1 MNKKKT
7 IFIST
12 AIPYVNAAPHIGHA
26 LEFVQADTLARYQR
40 LIGNDVYFL
49 SGTDDNALKNVLKA
63 EEAGEDIK
71 EYIAR
76 HTKLFEEL
84 LHKLNISND
93 DFIRTSVDE
102 RHIRGAQKLW
112 QSFKP
117 EDIIKKTYKGF
128 YCVGCEEFKTVKELM
143 DGRCPEHPNVA
154 LEEVEEEN
162 YFFKLGNY
170 SQQLEHIIVSNVIRI
185 TPRSRKNEVLAFIR
199 GGLEDLS
206 ISRSVARA
214 RGWGVPVPG
223 DPSQVQYVWV
233 DALSNYITAL
243 GYADDSERYKKY
255 WNNESIKIHIIG
267 KGITRFHAI
276 YWPAFLL
283 SAGIPLPSD
292 EVVHGYITS
301 GGQKMSKSIGN
312 VIDPF
317 SIVDEYGIDAL
328 RYFLAR
334 HVHPFEDSDFTM
346 EKFKEIYN
354 ANLANGLG
362 NLAARV
368 MQLAESN
375 LDKPVF
381 ESGETFVFAYS
392 PQIRDAMQS
401 YDLNAVMDNI
411 WAAVSEI
418 DQSIQK
424 DEPFKVVKEDKQR
437 GAEMIVKMVKHL
449 AWIAKAIEPFM
460 PETSA
465 TILAAVLAN
474 KKPANLFPRKE

>member
-1 MNKKKT
+1 M
-7 IFIST
+7 
-12 AIPYVNAAPHIGHA
+12 
-26 LEFVQADTLARYQR
+26 
-40 LIGNDVYFL
+40 
-49 SGTDDNALKNVLKA
+49 
-63 EEAGEDIK
+63 
-71 EYIAR
+71 
-76 HTKLFEEL
+76 
-84 LHKLNISND
+84 
-93 DFIRTSVDE
+93 
-102 RHIRGAQKLW
+102 
-112 QSFKP
+112 
-117 EDIIKKTYKGF
+117 
-128 YCVGCEEFKTVKELM
+128 
-143 DGRCPEHPNVA
+143 
-154 LEEVEEEN
+154 
-162 YFFKLGNY
+162 
-170 SQQLEHIIVSNVIRI
+170 
-185 TPRSRKNEVLAFIR
+185 
-199 GGLEDLS
+199 
-206 ISRSVARA
+206 
-214 RGWGVPVPG
+214 
-223 DPSQVQYVWV
+223 
-233 DALSNYITAL
+233 
-243 GYADDSERYKKY
+243 YKKY

-381 ESGETFVFAYS
+381 EGGETFVFAYS

>member
-1 MNKKKT
+1 MEILGEKAGNE
-7 IFIST
+7 
-12 AIPYVNAAPHIGHA
+12 
-26 LEFVQADTLARYQR
+26 EFYTVELY
-40 LIGNDVYFL
+40 
-49 SGTDDNALKNVLKA
+49 K
-63 EEAGEDIK
+63 K
-71 EYIAR
+71 EYEG
-76 HTKLFEEL
+76 L
-84 LHKLNISND
+84 
-93 DFIRTSVDE
+93 
-102 RHIRGAQKLW
+102 
-112 QSFKP
+112 
-117 EDIIKKTYKGF
+117 
-128 YCVGCEEFKTVKELM
+128 YCVGCEEFKTEKDVNEKGE
-143 DGRCPEHPNVA
+143 CPEHPGKK
-154 LEEVEEEN
+154 LELVEEEN

-381 ESGETFVFAYS
+381 EGGETFVFAYS